1 MMKKTLMFFLLANLL
16 FNCNRQTEE
25 AQNSETDGEGNLEI
39 PSPRKET
46 TGNVN
51 GVNVTIDYGSP
62 SVKGRKIWG
71 ELEKYGKV
79 WRAGANATTSIA
91 IDKDVKIQGESLSA
105 GKYAF
110 FIIPDENKWTII
122 FNRDWDEWGAYNYDS
137 SQDVLR
143 LEVLPDW
150 NKETS
155 ERLVYSISE
164 NGLTL
169 SWERVRITLDILQD
183 S

>member
-1 MMKKTLMFFLLANLL
+1 MKKTLIFFLLANLL
-16 FNCNRQTEE
+16 FNCNRQRDES
-25 AQNSETDGEGNLEI
+25 QNSETAAEGKLEI
-39 PSPRKET
+39 PSPRKKT

-62 SVKGRKIWG
+62 AVRGRKIWG
-71 ELEKYGKV
+71 VLEKYGKV
-79 WRAGANATTSIA
+79 WRAGANATTSIS
-91 IDKDVKIQGESLSA
+91 IDKDIIIGGESLAA

-110 FIIPDENKWTII
+110 FIIPDENEWTII

-143 LEVLPDW
+143 FTTLPKW
-150 NKETS
+150 EEMNQ
-155 ERLVYSISE
+155 ERLIYSIT
-164 NGLTL
+164 GDALTFT
-169 SWERVRITLDILQD
+169 WEKVRITLDILQD

>member
-1 MMKKTLMFFLLANLL
+1 MKKALIFFLLANLL
-16 FNCNRQTEE
+16 FNCNRQKEE
-25 AQNSETDGEGNLEI
+25 SADSESDVERKLEI
-39 PSPRKET
+39 ASPRKKT
-46 TGNVN
+46 TGSVN

-62 SVKGRKIWG
+62 AVNGRKIWG

-79 WRAGANATTSIA
+79 WRAGANATTSIS
-91 IDKDVKIQGESLSA
+91 IDQDIIIGGESLAA

-110 FIIPDENKWTII
+110 FIIPDEKEWTII

-143 LEVLPDW
+143 FTTLPEWREEDQ
-150 NKETS
+150 
-155 ERLVYSISE
+155 ERLNYSISDE
-164 NGLTL
+164 ALTF
-169 SWERVRITLDILQD
+169 SWEKVRITLDILQD